1 MINSILGTTALSSL
15 RAAGQVM
22 RNSAHQVAN
31 VNTGGFEAGSTT
43 LGDAAPGVRAQEQ
56 PGGQVQD
63 NRNQHSNVSLAHET
77 VTQIAAQTMYS
88 ANLASIKTE
97 DEVLG
102 TVIDLTR

>member
-1 MINSILGTTALSSL
+1 MVNSTLGTTALSGL
-15 RAAGQVM
+15 RAASQVT

-31 VNTGGFEAGSTT
+31 VNTDGFEAGSTT
-43 LGDAAPGVRAQEQ
+43 LSDEAPGVRAEEQ
-56 PGGQVQD
+56 PGGQVQAKM
-63 NRNQHSNVSLAHET
+63 NLHSDVSLARET
-77 VTQIAAQTMYS
+77 ATQIAAHTMYG

>member
-1 MINSILGTTALSSL
+1 MVNSTLSTTALSGL

-31 VNTGGFEAGSTT
+31 VSTDGFEAGSTT
-43 LGDAAPGVRAQEQ
+43 LSDAAPGVRAQEQ
-56 PGGQVQD
+56 PGGRVQAKK
-63 NRNQHSNVSLAHET
+63 NQHSDVSLAHET
-77 VTQIAAQTMYS
+77 VAQITAQTMYS